1 MKKKL
6 ILIIAFAILFA
17 MATRLQIFAL
27 KENDASKDAVLTI
40 DNVGITLNLKNC
52 NSLSQEETQNEIN
65 KEEQGIIKTIGK
77 KYYISDHAMQGF
89 SAIKNIDS
97 GTIATLVFS
106 DGNKRKYEYC
116 RQNNVTRKK
125 NYTYQEHINGKKLI
139 YVSNGTEQLVDPH
152 GIPIL
157 QSRKYYQYDVV
168 IATCNT
174 EDGSELTATY
184 WKEI

>member
-77 KYYISDHAMQGF
+77 KYYIC
-89 SAIKNIDS
+89 IRITN
-97 GTIATLVFS
+97 VF
-106 DGNKRKYEYC
+106 C
-116 RQNNVTRKK
+116 R
-125 NYTYQEHINGKKLI
+125 
-139 YVSNGTEQLVDPH
+139 
-152 GIPIL
+152 
-157 QSRKYYQYDVV
+157 
-168 IATCNT
+168 
-174 EDGSELTATY
+174 
-184 WKEI
+184 